1 MIPIDEDRALA
12 ELRELATFGK
22 AGRGVNRPAFSDADI
37 AGREWLADRM
47 RGCGLEAAVD
57 RVGTVYGRAPAA
69 KATVLLGSHS
79 DSVPMGGWL
88 DGALGVIFALEVAR
102 SHQAS
107 NPSAS
112 VGIDVV
118 SFSDEEGTFL
128 ACMGSR
134 TFCGLLSPDDLAHPR
149 VASGQSL
156 LDRIEALGLAKRAQA
171 QFDSA
176 RHLAYLE
183 AHIEQGPKLIK
194 TGADIG
200 IVTGIVGLRRFRIS
214 FQGQADH
221 AGTTP
226 MTMRRDAAAA
236 LFSFAVAM
244 PERLSATGSA
254 DSVWNLGIVTV
265 KPGAANVVASDAELV
280 VEFRDVSAATIL
292 RMEEALGALVAEC
305 DNVGG
310 VSVSA
315 QLIGAI
321 EPTAMDG
328 RLLERLE
335 AAAAV
340 EGARSLRMPS
350 GAGHDAMIVGRRAPA
365 AMLFVPSIDGR
376 SHDLSE
382 DTAEEDIRRGLRVYS
397 RAVDSMLEALGPDG
411 AGGLGTQTRLGE
423 T

>member
-1 MIPIDEDRALA
+1 MILVDEDRALA
-12 ELRELATFGK
+12 DLRELATFGK

-69 KATVLLGSHS
+69 KTTVLLGSHS

-102 SHQAS
+102 SRQAS
-107 NPSAS
+107 HPSAS
-112 VGIDVV
+112 VGVDVV

-134 TFCGLLSPDDLAHPR
+134 AFCGLLSPDDLASAR
-149 VASGQSL
+149 SATGQSL
-156 LDRIEALGLAKRAQA
+156 LDRLEALGLAKREQA
-171 QFDSA
+171 RFDPA
-176 RHLAYLE
+176 RHRAYLE

-194 TGADIG
+194 AGVDIG
-200 IVTGIVGLRRFRIS
+200 IVTGIVGLRRFRMR

-226 MTMRRDAAAA
+226 MAMRRDAAAA
-236 LFSFAVAM
+236 MFSFAVAV
-244 PERLSATGSA
+244 PERLRAAGSA
-254 DSVWNLGIVTV
+254 DSVWNLGVV
-265 KPGAANVVASDAELV
+265 SVRPGAANVVASEAELV
-280 VEFRDVSAATIL
+280 VEFRDVSAVTIS
-292 RMEEALGALVAEC
+292 RMEGALAALVAEH
-305 DNVGG
+305 DKDGG
-310 VSVSA
+310 VSVTA

-321 EPTAMDG
+321 EPTAMDD
-328 RLLERLE
+328 RLVERLE
-335 AAAAV
+335 AAAAA
-340 EGARSLRMPS
+340 ERARSLRMPS
-350 GAGHDAMIVGRRAPA
+350 GAGHDAMVVGRRAPA

-382 DTAEEDIRRGLRVYS
+382 DTAEEDIRRGLRVYA
-397 RAVDSMLEALGPDG
+397 RAVNSMLETLGPDG
-411 AGGLGTQTRLGE
+411 AGGL
-423 T
+423 